1 MGLQW
6 AYLNNNQKRENRPR
20 ATGKRGDPQ
29 HHPSPV
35 RLQPFLNLHSGGG
48 PWMWCTQPWVFSL
61 QTCGWEVYQKENM
74 YNSDYINA
82 QKNYIIIAYY
92 TVDILSAHSHN
103 HIGLDRC
110 WNMHVFCTRF
120 LCHFTDVCATFTHV
134 FNVFAEV
141 YYQWVQGWK
150 KLSHF
155 LVVCANVTRKPAI
168 VQAKPIEQNRS
179 WRFPGV
185 TTPAKRRSTTKAMTF
200 QADLMYVLMCQYI
213 IFLQKRVVCNYKLPC
228 SIPAG
233 YMRLS
238 EIGLP
243 YIYWWM

>member
-120 LCHFTDVCATFTHV
+120 YATLRMFV
-134 FNVFAEV
+134 P
-141 YYQWVQGWK
+141 
-150 KLSHF
+150 LLRMS
-155 LVVCANVTRKPAI
+155 
-168 VQAKPIEQNRS
+168 S
-179 WRFPGV
+179 
-185 TTPAKRRSTTKAMTF
+185 M
-200 QADLMYVLMCQYI
+200 
-213 IFLQKRVVCNYKLPC
+213 FLQKYIISESKVERSCRIFLLYVQMWHGNLPLFKQ
-228 SIPAG
+228 SLLNKTDHGGFQA
-233 YMRLS
+233 
-238 EIGLP
+238 
-243 YIYWWM
+243 